1 MKNKWA
7 NSMYG
12 RRKKSQSKGER
23 EREGGKKAST
33 ARVLHEY
40 RLPAEQGLEGPEELM
55 QYNVASFIITEDI
68 ARAVRTLAQVKD
80 SV

>member
-1 MKNKWA
+1 MA
-7 NSMYG
+7 EG
-12 RRKKSQSKGER
+12 RRARAGER
-23 EREGGKKAST
+23 EREGGKKAGT

-68 ARAVRTLAQVKD
+68 ARAVKKILQVK
-80 SV
+80 VQFKGA